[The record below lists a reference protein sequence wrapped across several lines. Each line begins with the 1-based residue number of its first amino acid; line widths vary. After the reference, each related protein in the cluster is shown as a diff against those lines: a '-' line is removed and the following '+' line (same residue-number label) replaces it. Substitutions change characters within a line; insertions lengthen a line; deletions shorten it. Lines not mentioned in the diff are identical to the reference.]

1 MIMIII
7 TKLGRYSDN
16 DNRYQLVVSREAV
29 AILIMIMIIITKLG
43 RYSDNDNDNHYKIRS
58 LF

>member
-7 TKLGRYSDN
+7 TKLVGTLFACGYSDNDNRYQSCGYSNN

-29 AILIMIMIIITKLG
+29 AILIMIIVI
-43 RYSDNDNDNHYKIRS
+43 N
-58 LF
+58 